1 MNKSR
6 ILTFLSTSAAV
17 FAFAGGAAFAAA
29 DGGDPV
35 AVVYGTYN
43 PTCTKFTDDITVNF
57 FGYTSAGTFGKVYS
71 TTISRSSNNWAS
83 GATLTTLA
91 APVAKPV
98 TVGSVSYTKGV
109 TPRGAVLYS
118 VGGSEPTAVDYS
130 SNAGLIVGATTAVWD
145 VDSMVTADDTG
156 LAEDMSFGFGA
167 GGTFPTIPTDLFDTV
182 GESNTLVLNYI
193 IPYAASCLDVD
204 HGECTLTIGVQQ
216 GSTKYPG
223 AAVYHNSCDDGYSGS
238 NFGGSTLA
246 CGTAGSCGDIQAS
259 VQGAAPSQSTTP
271 NYANAN

>member
-17 FAFAGGAAFAAA
+17 FAFAGGAAFGAA
-29 DGGDPV
+29 DDGGSA

-57 FGYTSAGTFGKVYS
+57 FGYTSTGTFDKVYS
-71 TTISRSSNNWAS
+71 TSISRSSNNWAS

-91 APVAKPV
+91 APVAESI
-98 TVGSVSYTKGV
+98 TVGSVSYTNGV

-118 VGGSEPTAVDYS
+118 VGGAEPTAALYS

-145 VDSMVTADDTG
+145 VDSMVTTDKTG

-167 GGTFPTIPTDLFDTV
+167 GATFPTIPANLFDTV

-193 IPYAASCLDVD
+193 IPYAASCLDVA
-204 HGECTLTIGVQQ
+204 HGECTLTIGVEQ
-216 GSTKYPG
+216 GSIKYPG

-238 NFGGSTLA
+238 NFGGNTLA
-246 CGTAGSCGDIQAS
+246 CGAAGSCGNIKAT
-259 VQGAAPSQSTTP
+259 VQGASASQSTTP
-271 NYANAN
+271 NYAN

>member
-29 DGGDPV
+29 DDGGSA

-43 PTCTKFTDDITVNF
+43 PTCTKFTDDISVNF
-57 FGYTSAGTFGKVYS
+57 FGYTSAGTFDKVYS

-83 GATLTTLA
+83 GATLTTLT
-91 APVAKPV
+91 APVISSV
-98 TVGSVSYTKGV
+98 TVGGVNYKKGL

-118 VGGSEPTAVDYS
+118 VGGAAEPTATLYS

-145 VDSMVTADDTG
+145 VDSMVTTDNTG
-156 LAEDMSFGFGA
+156 FVEDMSFGFGA
-167 GGTFPTIPTDLFDTV
+167 GGDFPDIPANLFDEV
-182 GESNTLVLNYI
+182 GESNSLVLNYI
-193 IPYAASCLDVD
+193 IPYAASCLDVEN
-204 HGECTLTIGVQQ
+204 GECTLTIGVQQ
-216 GSTKYPG
+216 GSIKYPG
-223 AAVYHNSCDDGYSGS
+223 AAVYHNSCDAGYSGS
-238 NFGGSTLA
+238 NFGSNTLQ

-259 VQGAAPSQSTTP
+259 IQEAAGSQSTTP
-271 NYANAN
+271 NYAN